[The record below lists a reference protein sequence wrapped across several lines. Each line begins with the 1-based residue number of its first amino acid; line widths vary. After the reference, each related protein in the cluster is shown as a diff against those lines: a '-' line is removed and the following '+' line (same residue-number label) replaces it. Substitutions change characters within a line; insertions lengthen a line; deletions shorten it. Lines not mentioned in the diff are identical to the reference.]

1 MLSASIPLV
10 EEEDNVK
17 PRRIGETL
25 TSKTR
30 SCNGDICQDAH
41 PKLCRGRYREL
52 AEQLVTCCILNP
64 RPRHCPS
71 TVECPSAWHRL
82 RCHTDSSRRICI
94 GFGHSGCL
102 GQQGRE
108 EGSGLGLTHN

>member
-17 PRRIGETL
+17 PKRTGETL
-25 TSKTR
+25 TSKAR

-52 AEQLVTCCILNP
+52 AEQLVP
-64 RPRHCPS
+64 RPWHCPS

-94 GFGHSGCL
+94 GFRHSGCL